1 MNSPASGLR
10 VASVITGLV
19 SIAHLA
25 RLFLH
30 FQILIGSHPV
40 PVWMSGGVF
49 VVSGLLSFWLW
60 KLSLPAKPAAPA
72 TPAAP

>member
-1 MNSPASGLR
+1 MNSPVCGLR
-10 VASVITGLV
+10 LASLIAGLV
-19 SIAHLA
+19 SLAHLA
-25 RLFLH
+25 RVFLG